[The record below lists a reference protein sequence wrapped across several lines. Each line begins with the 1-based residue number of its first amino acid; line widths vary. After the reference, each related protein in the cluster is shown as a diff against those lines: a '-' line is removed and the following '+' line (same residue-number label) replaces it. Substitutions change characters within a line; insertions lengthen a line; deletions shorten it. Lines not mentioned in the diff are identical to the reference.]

1 MVGTYF
7 SIVVHDGLFLHPKL
21 DTYLFYELQLYV
33 YLVIYANG
41 GTFFFIHVSAWLHGF
56 ASFLIGCKSKIKFHL
71 F

>member
-41 GTFFFIHVSAWLHGF
+41 GTFFFYTCIGLAPWF
-56 ASFLIGCKSKIKFHL
+56 CFLPYRV
-71 F
+71 